1 MKPAAPVPP
10 WDGPA
15 KALAALQYGAQGAAM
30 NRGLI
35 GTLCV
40 IGAAALLGAAVPAVA
55 ATGISIPEPT
65 DLTLLAMA
73 VAGLI
78 YGRHNG
84 KRPPEE

>member
-1 MKPAAPVPP
+1 
-10 WDGPA
+10 
-15 KALAALQYGAQGAAM
+15 M
-30 NRGLI
+30 NRG
-35 GTLCV
+35 V
-40 IGAAALLGAAVPAVA
+40 IRIVCLAGAAAAAVAAVPAIG

-65 DLTLLAMA
+65 DLTLLALA